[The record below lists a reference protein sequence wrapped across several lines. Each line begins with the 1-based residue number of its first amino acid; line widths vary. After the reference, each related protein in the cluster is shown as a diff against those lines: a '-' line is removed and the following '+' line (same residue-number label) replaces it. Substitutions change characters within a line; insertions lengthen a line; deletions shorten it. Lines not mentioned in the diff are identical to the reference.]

1 MPHHPAQAPGALR
14 STHLRAFI
22 YADSLKPGRPALL
35 RHPPEAIAQA
45 LTQLSSEEAARC
57 LALLPAGVQIPVAA
71 RLDRLTR
78 ARLARECAD
87 WCGVIPVLRAFQV
100 SVASHGMA
108 GQMTPAG
115 RV

>member
-1 MPHHPAQAPGALR
+1 MTHHPAQAHDTRR
-14 STHLRAFI
+14 SAHLRAFI

-35 RHPPEAIAQA
+35 RHPPEAIAHA
-45 LTQLSSEEAARC
+45 LTQLSSEDAARC
-57 LALLPAGVQIPVAA
+57 RALLPAGVQIPVAA

-78 ARLARECAD
+78 ACQARDCAD

-100 SVASHGMA
+100 SVASHSMA

>member
-57 LALLPAGVQIPVAA
+57 LALLPAGVQIPVAV

-78 ARLARECAD
+78 ARLARD
-87 WCGVIPVLRAFQV
+87 WRATMQIG
-100 SVASHGMA
+100 SG
-108 GQMTPAG
+108 
-115 RV
+115 